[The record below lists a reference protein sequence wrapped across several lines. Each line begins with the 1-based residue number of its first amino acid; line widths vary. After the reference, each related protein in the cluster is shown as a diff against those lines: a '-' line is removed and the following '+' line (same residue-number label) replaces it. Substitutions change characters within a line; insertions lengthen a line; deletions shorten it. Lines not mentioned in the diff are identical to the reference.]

1 MEEEAF
7 LDDELPTNYA
17 WESTAAYIRR
27 KQRERRAR
35 NATIAVAAEEIW
47 NYSRL
52 LNTYILTNSC
62 ISLNNVA

>member
-1 MEEEAF
+1 MEDEAF

-17 WESTAAYIRR
+17 WESAAAYIRR

-52 LNTYILTNSC
+52 LNTYIY
-62 ISLNNVA
+62 